1 MQSRSPATCLVTA
14 LLALLILL
22 PGAAGAQTAP
32 SKRLALVIANGSYQR
47 FEALSVTARDGERIA
62 GALSTTG
69 FVDASGSGPVAVN
82 RDLSLAQ
89 MLEKVRVFR
98 EQLKAAG
105 PTALG
110 VFYFSG
116 HGAALSSFGDMVLIP
131 TDAGEQLAADNARLT
146 RAALVRELMGSGAQN
161 ILVILD
167 MCRNVIP
174 SPAAFAADAALGG
187 EERIDGVVAGKGL
200 RRVVRQAQVALRSDQ
215 GFLVAFSTSPDQV
228 AFDNGTFSRV
238 LAEEIRRPQQNV
250 ADAMKRTSDRV
261 AVAAM
266 KVGNAFQ
273 KPTFDYGMQGAPPC
287 FVSCDANGQERF
299 FDCANCPYMKAIPA
313 GAATLGSPA
322 SEAGRGGD
330 EPLPRP
336 VRLDK
341 PIAISV

>member
-1 MQSRSPATCLVTA
+1 MI
-14 LLALLILL
+14 ILL

-32 SKRLALVIANGSYQR
+32 SKPLALVIANGSYQR

-161 ILVILD
+161 VLVILD
-167 MCRNVIP
+167 ICRNVIP
-174 SPAAFAADAALGG
+174 SPPMRRSAVKSALT
-187 EERIDGVVAGKGL
+187 A
-200 RRVVRQAQVALRSDQ
+200 S
-215 GFLVAFSTSPDQV
+215 
-228 AFDNGTFSRV
+228 
-238 LAEEIRRPQQNV
+238 
-250 ADAMKRTSDRV
+250 
-261 AVAAM
+261 
-266 KVGNAFQ
+266 
-273 KPTFDYGMQGAPPC
+273 
-287 FVSCDANGQERF
+287 
-299 FDCANCPYMKAIPA
+299 
-313 GAATLGSPA
+313 SPA
-322 SEAGRGGD
+322 RAYAASCVRHKWRCVPIKGFSSPFRPAPTRSRSTTA
-330 EPLPRP
+330 PSRACWPRRSAARNRMSP
-336 VRLDK
+336 MR
-341 PIAISV
+341 